1 MRYLFPHLVELCSSH
16 FVEVSILWVFNLGQG
31 SFSFMLC
38 FNHCLNY
45 CHYSSI
51 LLERLCPHVPGQHP
65 FGLGFEVIVSC
76 PLHILISF
84 CLGKFFWQYCD
95 AKNALSEN
103 STFFHAL
110 HASVTLIFQQFLEF
124 WPLSSSV
131 PFYPKVAED
140 GNPVFSSPLT
150 ASFLSCTH
158 CLLSLWGC
166 CRIPVVAVS
175 RSEAVDDRVIGVRT
189 TTAFGAQ
196 VMFSDSLL
204 KIVVA
209 CFRRRSW
216 IRLTPSRYL
225 CTICIKMLGLN

>member
-1 MRYLFPHLVELCSSH
+1 M
-16 FVEVSILWVFNLGQG
+16 GQG
-31 SFSFMLC
+31 TFSLVLC
-38 FNHCLNY
+38 CNLCLIY
-45 CHYSSI
+45 CHSLSI
-51 LLERLCPHVPGQHP
+51 LLAQLCPHVPGQHP

-76 PLHILISF
+76 PLHILISS

-110 HASVTLIFQQFLEF
+110 HVSETLIFQHFLEF

-140 GNPVFSSPLT
+140 GNLVFSSPLT
-150 ASFLSCTH
+150 SSLLSCSH
-158 CLLSLWGC
+158 CLLPLWSC

-175 RSEAVDDRVIGVRT
+175 RSETADGRVISVRT
-189 TTAFGAQ
+189 TTACGAQ

-204 KIVVA
+204 KIVVT

-216 IRLTPSRYL
+216 ISLTPFTYL
-225 CTICIKMLGLN
+225 RTMYIKMLNILQNAKTVNHNQIEKF